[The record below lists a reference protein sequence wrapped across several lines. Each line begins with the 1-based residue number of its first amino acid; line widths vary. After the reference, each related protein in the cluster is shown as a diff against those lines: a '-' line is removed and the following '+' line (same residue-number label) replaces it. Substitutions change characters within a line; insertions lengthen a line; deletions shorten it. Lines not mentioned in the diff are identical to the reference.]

1 MISHLTQKMEMTSSM
16 TKISHKKQIL
26 SIGVDVGTKNGAL
39 CVINE
44 DLQILHASKVP
55 TYQTEIKS
63 KRNKSKLNKET
74 MKYEKDY
81 KKRTWV
87 DFKSL
92 GKLLNPYK
100 DNEIIYTVEK
110 VLVKP
115 GEGEPNSFVF
125 GNAMGIFQGLYT
137 LLNPIDYYE
146 PLAVTWKK
154 DLGVSSIK
162 DTSVELCESIYNVK
176 LRDIVSKGKV
186 DDIAEALLLAF
197 YGLKQYYSK
206 EQ

>member
-1 MISHLTQKMEMTSSM
+1 MKNSLKTNLI
-16 TKISHKKQIL
+16 

-39 CVINE
+39 SIIDE
-44 DLQILHASKVP
+44 DMKILLCTKVP
-55 TYQTEIKS
+55 VFQTEIKS

-87 DFKSL
+87 DYKELGSL
-92 GKLLNPYK
+92 LRPFVNNK
-100 DNEIIYTVEK
+100 IIYTVEK

-125 GNAMGIFQGLYT
+125 GNAMGVFQGLYPF
-137 LLNPIDYYE
+137 LNPIAYYE

-154 DLGVSSIK
+154 DLGVTAIKETSI
-162 DTSVELCESIYNVK
+162 ELCEKLYDIKLKSIVN
-176 LRDIVSKGKV
+176 KGKV
-186 DDIAEALLLAF
+186 DDVAESLLLAF
-197 YGLKQYYSK
+197 YGFRKYFDYIM
-206 EQ
+206 ET